1 MAMDADV
8 RLLIGV
14 ARGGADGDS
23 EALIRKELNEIM
35 GKIKLEAKLDSKS
48 FGEQIRKQLDAISKN
63 GKFYVNL
70 SKINIGAGAIADF
83 RRQLNTVINTLNLD
97 KGTSIT
103 LTAEGIGEVKSKIK
117 ETATVTDEAA
127 RKMAEFNVQIA
138 AMKKQ
143 SKNIDTGLGSLSKGA
158 TAEEAAQV
166 TALLERYKAWQVEF
180 ETLRLQ
186 GVDGS
191 NERRKA
197 LEDEAAAILVNIQR
211 LNEER
216 EATAEA
222 AQAKV
227 QAEREAKAADDATVT
242 AENRKNAAMKQG
254 VMLLTQMQKAE
265 QDWTA
270 AQSGRSSE
278 HYNNIR
284 QGTVY
289 LQEYL
294 GQLER
299 GEISVDEF
307 QRRLAGLRTS
317 FAESSNAVKSAG
329 ENTKTLSERVGGLAA
344 KFTSWLTVSQIV
356 MKLYS
361 SLKKMVS
368 AVIDIDTAMTEL
380 KKVTDETSTVY
391 AKYLDDASVRAKKLG
406 ATIADTVT
414 ASADFARLGY
424 TLDEAAQL
432 ADAALVYKNVGDGI
446 EDVSQAS
453 ESIISTMKA
462 FGIEAENAISIVD
475 KFNEVGNNFA
485 ISSEGVGEALRRSA
499 SALAAG
505 NNTLD
510 ESIALITAA
519 NSVVQDADVV
529 GTTMKTVSMY
539 LRAAKTE
546 AEEAGESTE
555 GMANSVSELREE
567 LLALTNGKVDIQIDE
582 NTFKSTYQIMKELAD
597 VWGELTDITQANILE
612 QIGGK
617 RNANVVSSML
627 ENFNVAEDV
636 VKTAANSA
644 GSALKE
650 NEKYLDSING
660 KIAEFKATF
669 EELSMNFIDSDFVK
683 QVIELGTGLL
693 NVLNVLAKVI
703 DKVGGLNTVLY
714 VTVGILAT
722 IKADAIKTFLVTTL
736 PGAIA
741 KVTSAISTFVAG
753 FKQLPTVI
761 KAMNSQTALAVPGT
775 SKLSVALKTL
785 GISASTAQIA
795 VGALM
800 AVLTAAI
807 IIYQAH
813 KRAQEELRQEAITA
827 ANAAAEE
834 SNELAELTNKYIDLT
849 SAMQDGNDVSEDLL
863 SVKDQLI
870 KKLDL
875 ESDKVKE
882 LVGDYA
888 DLNDKIKAATVV
900 ELQNAERDIRGGLN
914 AYETELVNAAKP
926 SLGTSMNSM
935 SKSWNKKSATKY
947 DSYKAL
953 QALEAAGYISSGSY
967 SYYTDD
973 ADKKYSLGFA
983 MYLPEEGF
991 DLSTV
996 DGIIA
1001 AHERLGEMLDIVQDK
1016 AGSTNEVY
1024 TTLYEQYNKVS
1035 EAIGNYENSIGDLNN
1050 NLAEQYMLQG
1060 LIGKELP
1067 STQEEYDAYRQRV
1080 IDSAKESGEFIGSDT
1095 DIEAAVDSVLGQ
1107 QAQFADFYNQAI
1119 ADTTSGTGVYTAS
1132 LSNLA
1137 DILSDLQSAYDLV
1150 NTAEEEMATGGLSP
1164 ETINALAAA
1173 NKDYIDYLYEENGVI
1188 KLNTEA
1194 WMENANAKM
1203 QEQMAEIEK
1212 ETESLKEQNAAL
1224 EEKNH
1229 LLDEQAK
1236 SGEDYYD
1243 QYGSDGGAGTERLNA
1258 AREYRAEIEENNRV
1272 IEENNLKIAENQG
1285 KLAIYSSLYGS
1296 ITGDLDAYTSAL
1308 NNFSRIS
1315 NTINSVSGSFQTL
1328 ANLQNQVA
1336 DGFTMSLDKALEFA
1350 SVYPEILNNATVAAD
1365 GQLTLNADVVNSFI
1379 AGKKAELDAQI
1390 DSQITQLEADKAVL
1404 TAKME
1409 SAQAQ
1414 LELAKNV
1421 GDGEGQIAKE
1431 VAEYRINTGNA
1442 LTAALIEMGVEESK
1456 AYALAAA
1463 AMAGNEEEFARV
1475 AKECFENMD
1484 DNAAKAAYNMAH
1496 SIFVN
1501 ASNSC
1506 NSISEIAAQAHETAQ
1521 AIAAM
1526 GSGEVAGS
1534 SSSIFGGTD
1543 GTQTGGLSLDLYK
1556 GNFKGT
1562 DYNYEATSVS
1572 LDDYVS
1578 QLELDISSYEKAIAQ
1593 IDGQIAALQA
1603 LKNAPLKSFESSS
1616 GSSGSGGS
1624 SKEVEEYLA
1633 DIDEYYEAMKRLES
1647 IQQRLAK
1654 LQSQIEYADTEE
1666 EKIALTKQLINVYN
1680 DEADAL
1686 ENLNSL
1692 RSETIANGKAELEA
1706 LGFSVSYDATTN
1718 EFMVHNMEHLNEL
1731 YGATQEETN
1740 ELRKKTE
1747 ELIDT
1752 MESLNDSNQEGASSL
1767 RTLKADIKSAKQSII
1782 DYLKQIVTAA
1792 SDVVDAYQNVYE
1804 TLHNAADEYAANGY
1818 ITIDTLQSIIELGAQ
1833 YMQYLMDENGL
1844 LVINE
1849 ENINKVLAAKTQ
1861 ELALNQAMTYVERL
1875 RLALQENSIEDLN
1888 NLLYATTEATN
1899 ATWGLVYANL
1909 ALLGLDDDQYQAAL
1923 HNINAIRSLADSA
1936 VSGIGQTAGKTAEE
1950 LNNMKDGLD
1959 DILKYVM
1966 DMLKQRIN
1974 DQIDALEDMKDAY
1987 ADIISLRKE
1996 ALEAAKSEA
2005 DYQDKVAEKVKA
2017 LAKLQARINA
2027 LSLDDSR
2034 DAQAQ
2039 KAKLEEEMSQLQ
2051 KELADTQ
2058 SDYAVDAQKSALDNM
2073 QKAYEEQK
2081 NAEIKVLEDS
2091 ISSYQKLYDMAIA
2104 YIQSNWG
2111 SLYDELIAWN
2121 YQYGDEL
2128 SSTITTAWENALAAA
2143 QRYGSYVNALNS
2155 IGADIDAANG
2165 AGSNYI
2171 VGETTYDNSS
2181 SNEEMI
2187 HAIIKEMYANSQA
2200 HHTASKEEKARLD
2213 KRNLTLGAMLGQYG
2227 VNAYRQNGT
2236 WYVDGGALLYEKY
2249 RRYIYH
2255 TGGIA
2260 GDQPTLKQNEILA
2273 VLEKG
2278 EAVLDAKKEAGLYR
2292 IIDFTTAL
2300 SDKLSKLLTLT
2311 DMSRMFGQMQG
2322 DVTKAASAFAP
2333 INNTQAPSVSFGDV
2347 IIYGANE
2354 ETVEKHR
2361 EINRQFTNDV
2371 IKQLNIKR

>member
-211 LNEER
+211 INEER

-317 FAESSNAVKSAG
+317 FAESSNAIKSAG

-669 EELSMNFIDSDFVK
+669 EELSMTLIDSDFVK
-683 QVIELGTGLL
+683 QVIEFGTGLL
-693 NVLNVLAKVI
+693 DVLNVLAKVI

-722 IKADAIKTFLVTTL
+722 IKADAIKTFLVTTIPSAL
-736 PGAIA
+736 A
-741 KVTSAISTFVAG
+741 KVTSAVSTFVTG
-753 FKQLPTVI
+753 FKQLPAVI
-761 KAMNSQTALAVPGT
+761 KAMNSQTALAIPGT
-775 SKLSVALKTL
+775 SRLSVALKTL

-795 VGALM
+795 VAGIA
-800 AVLTAAI
+800 AAI
-807 IIYQAH
+807 GAILLIKNAIEDART
-813 KRAQEELRQEAITA
+813 KRIEEAASTIASTEATIENADAVKAAYIEYEKYANRTDLTESEEASFKTALDKVTSALGDKAVALEGLTQGTKDYTEALDGAIKKELEEAQLA
-827 ANAAAEE
+827 AKEKRVAAE
-834 SNELAELTNKYIDLT
+834 
-849 SAMQDGNDVSEDLL
+849 
-863 SVKDQLI
+863 
-870 KKLDL
+870 KKLQSETWSGWDGSKISYNIQDAWTD
-875 ESDKVKE
+875 EEYVKAKEAAQKIASDYLREKVSS
-882 LVGDYA
+882 VGYG
-888 DLNDKIKAATVV
+888 LAA
-900 ELQNAERDIRGGLN
+900 
-914 AYETELVNAAKP
+914 TELVLEP
-926 SLGTSMNSM
+926 VD
-935 SKSWNKKSATKY
+935 WNVDHSNMDAVVDYYYTLLDLKAELLRQDLTGNEIYDAVIEKTGLLKDSVDTYVQSIYDETSATY
-947 DSYKAL
+947 VL
-953 QALEAAGYISSGSY
+953 QNGIPTTVEELEKFR
-967 SYYTDD
+967 T
-973 ADKKYSLGFA
+973 
-983 MYLPEEGF
+983 YLNQ
-991 DLSTV
+991 T
-996 DGIIA
+996 
-1001 AHERLGEMLDIVQDK
+1001 
-1016 AGSTNEVY
+1016 
-1024 TTLYEQYNKVS
+1024 
-1035 EAIGNYENSIGDLNN
+1035 IGDMFNF
-1050 NLAEQYMLQG
+1050 
-1060 LIGKELP
+1060 
-1067 STQEEYDAYRQRV
+1067 D
-1080 IDSAKESGEFIGSDT
+1080 DGSD
-1095 DIEAAVDSVLGQ
+1095 S
-1107 QAQFADFYNQAI
+1107 
-1119 ADTTSGTGVYTAS
+1119 
-1132 LSNLA
+1132 
-1137 DILSDLQSAYDLV
+1137 LSDLI
-1150 NTAEEEMATGGLSP
+1150 NGWLS
-1164 ETINALAAA
+1164 
-1173 NKDYIDYLYEENGVI
+1173 D
-1188 KLNTEA
+1188 
-1194 WMENANAKM
+1194 
-1203 QEQMAEIEK
+1203 
-1212 ETESLKEQNAAL
+1212 
-1224 EEKNH
+1224 
-1229 LLDEQAK
+1229 
-1236 SGEDYYD
+1236 SG
-1243 QYGSDGGAGTERLNA
+1243 
-1258 AREYRAEIEENNRV
+1258 
-1272 IEENNLKIAENQG
+1272 
-1285 KLAIYSSLYGS
+1285 
-1296 ITGDLDAYTSAL
+1296 YTSAL

-1315 NTINSVSGSFQTL
+1315 NTINSVSDSFQTL

-2249 RRYIYH
+2249 RKYIYH

-2333 INNTQAPSVSFGDV
+2333 INNTQTPSVSFGDV

>member
-211 LNEER
+211 INEER

-317 FAESSNAVKSAG
+317 FAESSNAIKSAG

-380 KKVTDETSTVY
+380 KKVTDETSAVY

-669 EELSMNFIDSDFVK
+669 EELSMTLIDSDFVK

-693 NVLNVLAKVI
+693 DVLNVLAKVI

-722 IKADAIKTFLVTTL
+722 IKADAIKTFLVTTIPSAL
-736 PGAIA
+736 A
-741 KVTSAISTFVAG
+741 KVTSAVSTFVTG
-753 FKQLPTVI
+753 FKQLPAVI
-761 KAMNSQTALAVPGT
+761 KAMNSQTALAIPGT
-775 SKLSVALKTL
+775 SRLSVALKTL

-795 VGALM
+795 VAGIA
-800 AVLTAAI
+800 AAI
-807 IIYQAH
+807 GAILLIKNAIEDART
-813 KRAQEELRQEAITA
+813 KRIEEAASTIASTEATIENADAVKAAYIEYEKYANRTDLTESEEASFKTALDKVTSALGDKAVALEGLTQGTKDYTEALDGAIKKELEEAQLA
-827 ANAAAEE
+827 AKEKRVAAE
-834 SNELAELTNKYIDLT
+834 
-849 SAMQDGNDVSEDLL
+849 
-863 SVKDQLI
+863 
-870 KKLDL
+870 KKLQSETWSGWDGSKISYNIQDAWTD
-875 ESDKVKE
+875 EEYVKAKEAAQKIASDYLREKVSS
-882 LVGDYA
+882 VGHG
-888 DLNDKIKAATVV
+888 LAA
-900 ELQNAERDIRGGLN
+900 
-914 AYETELVNAAKP
+914 TELVLEP
-926 SLGTSMNSM
+926 VD
-935 SKSWNKKSATKY
+935 WNVDHSNMDAVVDYYYTLLDLKAELLRQDLTGNEIYDAVIEKTGLLKDSVDTYVQSIYDETSATY
-947 DSYKAL
+947 VL
-953 QALEAAGYISSGSY
+953 QNGIPTTVEELEKFR
-967 SYYTDD
+967 T
-973 ADKKYSLGFA
+973 
-983 MYLPEEGF
+983 YLNQ
-991 DLSTV
+991 T
-996 DGIIA
+996 
-1001 AHERLGEMLDIVQDK
+1001 
-1016 AGSTNEVY
+1016 
-1024 TTLYEQYNKVS
+1024 
-1035 EAIGNYENSIGDLNN
+1035 IGDMFNF
-1050 NLAEQYMLQG
+1050 
-1060 LIGKELP
+1060 
-1067 STQEEYDAYRQRV
+1067 D
-1080 IDSAKESGEFIGSDT
+1080 DGSD
-1095 DIEAAVDSVLGQ
+1095 S
-1107 QAQFADFYNQAI
+1107 
-1119 ADTTSGTGVYTAS
+1119 
-1132 LSNLA
+1132 
-1137 DILSDLQSAYDLV
+1137 LSDLI
-1150 NTAEEEMATGGLSP
+1150 NGWLS
-1164 ETINALAAA
+1164 
-1173 NKDYIDYLYEENGVI
+1173 D
-1188 KLNTEA
+1188 
-1194 WMENANAKM
+1194 
-1203 QEQMAEIEK
+1203 
-1212 ETESLKEQNAAL
+1212 
-1224 EEKNH
+1224 
-1229 LLDEQAK
+1229 
-1236 SGEDYYD
+1236 SG
-1243 QYGSDGGAGTERLNA
+1243 
-1258 AREYRAEIEENNRV
+1258 
-1272 IEENNLKIAENQG
+1272 
-1285 KLAIYSSLYGS
+1285 
-1296 ITGDLDAYTSAL
+1296 YTSAL

-1315 NTINSVSGSFQTL
+1315 NTINSVSDSFQTL

-1666 EKIALTKQLINVYN
+1666 EKIALTKQLVNVYN

-2249 RRYIYH
+2249 RKYIYH

-2333 INNTQAPSVSFGDV
+2333 INSTQAPSVSFGDV